1 MSSSNIEE
9 VNGITE
15 LSDTKLTQCKMFA
28 LLDKDIAFKDL
39 DDEWKKSQE
48 AHNQLTQKHNNFKK
62 ELHNIQQQL
71 GDEAINEWK
80 KNKFTKT

>member
-1 MSSSNIEE
+1 MNSSNIAQ

-39 DDEWKKSQE
+39 DDEWKKS
-48 AHNQLTQKHNNFKK
+48 
-62 ELHNIQQQL
+62 
-71 GDEAINEWK
+71 
-80 KNKFTKT
+80 